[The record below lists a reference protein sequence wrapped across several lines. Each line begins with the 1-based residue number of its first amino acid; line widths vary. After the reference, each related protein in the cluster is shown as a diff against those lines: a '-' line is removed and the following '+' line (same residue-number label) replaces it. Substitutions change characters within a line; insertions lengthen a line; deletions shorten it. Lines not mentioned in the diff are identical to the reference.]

1 MITEHGHVKTLLSLL
16 PPSCMIVPI
25 RELAN
30 NTFSTLSNISSY
42 TALAQTHSNLNMDNI
57 DIGPLRER
65 FPLSSINNSREPSIL
80 SEAFS
85 LPYHEHEQIK
95 I

>member
-1 MITEHGHVKTLLSLL
+1 M
-16 PPSCMIVPI
+16 VPI

-30 NTFSTLSNISSY
+30 NTFSILSNISSY

-57 DIGPLRER
+57 DIGPPRER
-65 FPLSSINNSREPSIL
+65 FPLSSINNSGEPSIL
-80 SEAFS
+80 SEASS
-85 LPYHEHEQIK
+85 LSYHEQIK

>member
-1 MITEHGHVKTLLSLL
+1 
-16 PPSCMIVPI
+16 MIVPI

-30 NTFSTLSNISSY
+30 NIFSTLSNISSY

-57 DIGPLRER
+57 DIGPPRER
-65 FPLSSINNSREPSIL
+65 FPLFFINNSKEPSIL
-80 SEAFS
+80 SEASS
-85 LPYHEHEQIK
+85 LLYHKQMK